1 MRVLILAAGTGTRL
15 WPLTRN
21 TPKSLLDLG
30 DGMTLLETQLEAIRP
45 SGVRDIVLVTG
56 YRSAQIEA
64 KIQFY
69 EDFDF
74 EVVYNPFFDVSNN
87 LVSAWLAMPYIKG
100 DFVLVNGD
108 DVYRREVFDRLLAA
122 NGDVVMV
129 VSRKQEYDDDDM
141 KVHISGDRVYKV
153 SKELA
158 RDVANGES
166 IGMIKFR
173 QSGGRWFS
181 DELDRM
187 VREKENLDT
196 YYLQAIQNLMDSGL
210 PVNYVECSP
219 DEWAEIDIHPDLTSV
234 REALGSKLS
243 KITDAGKLK
252 RTR

>member
-1 MRVLILAAGTGTRL
+1 MRVLILVAGTGTRL

-30 DGMTLLETQLEAIRP
+30 DGLTLLETQLEAVRP
-45 SGVRDIVLVTG
+45 SGIRDIVLVTG

-64 KIQFY
+64 KIQYY

-87 LVSAWLAMPYIKG
+87 LVSAWLAMQHIKE

-108 DVYRREVFDRLLAA
+108 DVFRSEVFDRLLATS
-122 NGDVVMV
+122 GDVVMV
-129 VSRKQEYDDDDM
+129 VSRKPEYDDDDM
-141 KVHISGDRVYKV
+141 KVHISADRVYKV
-153 SKELA
+153 SKDLA
-158 RDVANGES
+158 RDVTNGES

-196 YYLQAIQNLMDSGL
+196 YYLQAIQNLMDNGV

-219 DEWAEIDIHPDLTSV
+219 DEWAEIDFHPDLTSV

-243 KITDAGKLK
+243 TVTDPGKH
-252 RTR
+252 RRDR